1 MEMEELYNMDET
13 PVEKVSENEEKHLN
27 HPFYAEANQYR
38 ETVRREQVLKGA
50 HKYPEPFTTASWT
63 NQEIIDHAM
72 QENVDQAHYIYAAKE
87 RMEELEK
94 EIEWL
99 KGLIK
104 THEEVGDGYHKEIVE
119 LKRELTRAE
128 NTAGEYQKAYK
139 NVCTERDEFKRRYL
153 KAHVEIQE
161 LQYQKQILAEQ
172 LTFEILGEKKSH
184 DCSKNQA
191 IHWQGKDIVKVKC
204 QICDKTLYQA

>member
-87 RMEELEK
+87 RMEQLEK
-94 EIEWL
+94 IINELTEEFEKRGHAISENCDLRVEIEDL
-99 KGLIK
+99 KITNEKLMNRANNWERVANGNYK
-104 THEEVGDGYHKEIVE
+104 AVVKVE
-119 LKRELTRAE
+119 K
-128 NTAGEYQKAYK
+128 
-139 NVCTERDEFKRRYL
+139 ERDEFK
-153 KAHVEIQE
+153 K
-161 LQYQKQILAEQ
+161 QY
-172 LTFEILGEKKSH
+172 H
-184 DCSKNQA
+184 
-191 IHWQGKDIVKVKC
+191 
-204 QICDKTLYQA
+204 